1 MKVSREKA
9 AEHRGTIVR
18 AAGRLFREKGFDD
31 VSVADVMKAAGLT
44 HGGFYGHFAS
54 KDELAAEAC
63 GSALMHRVASWP
75 SLPPGSTADAKA
87 TSLAAIA
94 ESYLTTDHRDN
105 PGRGCLFAA
114 LGGEVGR
121 QPLAVREKV
130 GEGFQAYVAK
140 LAGLLPGRKAARRRE
155 EAIAAMAAFVGAMI
169 LSRAVSDPVFS
180 EEILG
185 ATAKTIGRRAIA

>member
-9 AEHRGTIVR
+9 AEHRAAIVK
-18 AAGRLFREKGFDD
+18 AAGRLFREKGFDG
-31 VSVADVMKAAGLT
+31 VSVAEVMKAAGLT

-54 KDELAAEAC
+54 KEELAAEAC
-63 GSALMHRVASWP
+63 GTALMQRASSWP
-75 SLPPGSTADAKA
+75 SLPADSKA
-87 TSLAAIA
+87 ASLAAIA
-94 ESYLTTDHRDN
+94 AGYLTTHHRDN

-114 LGGEVGR
+114 LGGEVAR
-121 QPLAVREKV
+121 QPLPVREKV
-130 GEGFQAYVAK
+130 GEGLQAYVAK
-140 LAGLLPGRKAARRRE
+140 LASLLPGRKAARRRE

-185 ATAKTIGRRAIA
+185 ATAKMIDRKAMA

>member
-9 AEHRGTIVR
+9 AEHRTAIVR
-18 AAGRLFREKGFDD
+18 AAGRLFREKGFDG
-31 VSVADVMKAAGLT
+31 VSVADVMAAASLT

-54 KDELAAEAC
+54 KEELAAEAC
-63 GSALMHRVASWP
+63 GAALTHRVTSWP
-75 SLPPGSTADAKA
+75 SLPADSKTA
-87 TSLAAIA
+87 SLAAIA
-94 ESYLTTDHRDN
+94 DSYLTTHHRDN

-121 QPLAVREKV
+121 QPLPVREKV
-130 GEGFQAYVAK
+130 GEGLQAYVAK

-155 EAIAAMAAFVGAMI
+155 QAIAAMAGFVGAMI

-180 EEILG
+180 EEILK
-185 ATAKTIGRRAIA
+185 ATAEIIGRGN